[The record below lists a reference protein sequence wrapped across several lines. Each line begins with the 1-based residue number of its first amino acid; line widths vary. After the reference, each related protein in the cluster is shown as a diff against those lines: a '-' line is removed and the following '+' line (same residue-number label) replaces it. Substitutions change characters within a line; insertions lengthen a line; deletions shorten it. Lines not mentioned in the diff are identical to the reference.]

1 MSWRDSTNPFADSP
15 PAYSDNPATDDEE
28 ERPILVDTSAKPKR
42 SIAGTFCSFVFI
54 FPHLSLVF
62 TPLFVIGFFAST
74 LNKALSIQG
83 PGCILYATSDKTK
96 GFLLGH
102 DQSCSFVIYGEVVI
116 VLLAIGLLLAA
127 VIKAFMGRWLV
138 S

>member
-1 MSWRDSTNPFADSP
+1 MYQVCNNVQSLSDLHQLTSEVMNMSTRRMKSHMRSGENLRNYKESA
-15 PAYSDNPATDDEE
+15 
-28 ERPILVDTSAKPKR
+28 IKLLLVHHH
-42 SIAGTFCSFVFI
+42 G
-54 FPHLSLVF
+54 
-62 TPLFVIGFFAST
+62 T